1 MGALVGLLGLAGLGL
16 AAAMLVVRFIFKKG
30 LTYKNIGVLAGVALA
45 LFIVGLIIT
54 PSAKESFNAGREAGQ
69 QAAMEADSVSSS
81 EPSSLDDEVIEADDL
96 ITSERDSDKPENAQ
110 EQHQTVSP
118 PEGPDPEDSIPEDD
132 ENTPDTIPGL
142 TAADIKL
149 NLQQT
154 WGLEFSGPR
163 PGEDLAQDTG
173 QTVDYD
179 TGVKLIC
186 NIFETTPMHVLWV
199 DFVVNA
205 SLVAGSIGVEEINAV
220 TEGYFGY
227 CSTVPYE
234 DAEPDKA
241 KQWVEENVEKATKPG
256 NVLSTQIGSVQFEMF
271 GTEYFRTL
279 RIKPVTK

>member
-1 MGALVGLLGLAGLGL
+1 MGALIGFLGLAGLVVAVVL
-16 AAAMLVVRFIFKKG
+16 LVVRFIFKKG

-69 QAAMEADSVSSS
+69 QAAMEA
-81 EPSSLDDEVIEADDL
+81 
-96 ITSERDSDKPENAQ
+96 DSDKPENAQ

-199 DFVVNA
+199 DFVVDA
-205 SLVAGSIGVEEINAV
+205 SLVAGSIGVEKINAV

-241 KQWVEENVEKATKPG
+241 KQWVEENVKKATEPG
-256 NVLSTQIGSVQFEMF
+256 NVLSIQIGSAQFDMF

-279 RIKPVTK
+279 RVKPIE